1 MKLKKWELSLLAA
14 LIVTLLCGAA
24 AERDGRALSDKL
36 IRLHVIANSDARE
49 DQELKLAVRD
59 RVLETLTGTLDGVTG
74 RGAAMAAIE
83 RDLTRIAAEAEDEA
97 RRRGYDYTVTASLR
111 REDFPTREY
120 DGFSLPAGSYVS
132 LRVEL
137 GAATGRNWW
146 CVVFPPLCAAASI
159 EDTGAAVSLTGD
171 ELSLIT
177 EDSGAYVVKFKALEL
192 LARVRSWF

>member
-24 AERDGRALSDKL
+24 AGRDGRALSDKL
-36 IRLHVIANSDARE
+36 IRLHVVANSDAPE
-49 DQELKLAVRD
+49 DQEWKLAVRD
-59 RVLETLTGTLDGVTG
+59 RVLDALAGTLGGVTG

-83 RDLTRIAAEAEDEA
+83 NDLARITAEAEDEA
-97 RRRGYDYTVTASLR
+97 RLRGYDYIVTASLR
-111 REDFPTREY
+111 YEDFPTREY
-120 DGFSLPAGSYVS
+120 DSFSLPAGRYVS

-137 GAATGRNWW
+137 GAAAGRNWW
-146 CVVFPPLCAAASI
+146 CVVFPPLCATASVR
-159 EDTGAAVSLTGD
+159 DTGAAAALTGD

-192 LARVRSWF
+192 LARIRAWF